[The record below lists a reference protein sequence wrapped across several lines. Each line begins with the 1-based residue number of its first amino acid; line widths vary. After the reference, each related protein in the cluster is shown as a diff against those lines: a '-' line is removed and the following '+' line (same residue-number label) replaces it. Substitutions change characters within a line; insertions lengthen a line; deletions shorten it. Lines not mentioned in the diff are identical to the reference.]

1 MSAFTKTE
9 RAYLAEAKLGR
20 LATIGHDG
28 QPHVVP
34 VGFRHNVES
43 DSIDI
48 GGRELER
55 TKEFRDAVANP
66 RVAFVVDDVL
76 PPWRPRS
83 VEIQGLAKAVSTGDS
98 ALIRIVPGRI
108 ISRGLDGTPRTH
120 SRRVP

>member
-1 MSAFTKTE
+1 MSAFTETE

-20 LATIGHDG
+20 LATIGHGG

-55 TKEFRDAVANP
+55 SKKFRDAVANP

-83 VEIQGLAKAVSTGDS
+83 VEIQGLAKAVGTGDS
-98 ALIRIVPGRI
+98 ALIRIAPGRI
-108 ISRGLDGTPRTH
+108 ISRGLDGTPRTR

>member
-1 MSAFTKTE
+1 MSAFTDTE

-20 LATIGHDG
+20 LATIGQNG

-55 TKEFRDAVANP
+55 TKKFRDAVANP

-83 VEIQGLAKAVSTGDS
+83 VEIQGLAKAVGTGDS
-98 ALIRIVPGRI
+98 ALIRIAPGRI

>member
-1 MSAFTKTE
+1 MSAFTETE

-20 LATIGHDG
+20 LATIGYDG

-55 TKEFRDAVANP
+55 TKKFRDAVANP

-83 VEIQGLAKAVSTGDS
+83 VEIQGLAKAVGTGDS

>member
-48 GGRELER
+48 GGHELER
-55 TKEFRDAVANP
+55 TKKFRDAVANP